1 MVVQACTDKH
11 TIFGSVLVSRGPE
24 LLLIK
29 DHEGDDAADEI
40 CMLKVARALR
50 ACQK

>member
-1 MVVQACTDKH
+1 MVVQTCTDKH
-11 TIFGSVLVSRGPE
+11 IIFGSVLVSRGPE

-29 DHEGDDAADEI
+29 DHEGDNAANEI

>member
-1 MVVQACTDKH
+1 MVVQTCTDNH
-11 TIFGSVLVSRGPE
+11 SIFGSVLVSRGAE

-29 DHEGDDAADEI
+29 DHEGDDAANEI
-40 CMLKVARALR
+40 CMLEVTRALR

>member
-1 MVVQACTDKH
+1 MVIQTCTDKH
-11 TIFGSVLVSRGPE
+11 TIFGFVLVSRGPE

-29 DHEGDDAADEI
+29 DHEGDDAANEI
-40 CMLKVARALR
+40 CMLKVTRALR